1 MFLLF
6 DSLLFERDRCEQL
19 IKQLKGT
26 KELVNKL
33 LQYLVT
39 CLAEINHA
47 FAIAYAQEKEIME
60 KKHQEQIQKMEQNHQ
75 MQQNQTRT
83 AEPAIHLEYQNIE
96 QKLQYTKWPEWTRDE
111 QICNSIGTDEYSV
124 MSGKFIMPGYCCLKL
139 KPK

>member
-1 MFLLF
+1 LF

-19 IKQLKGT
+19 IKRLKGT

-33 LQYLVT
+33 LEYLVT

-47 FAIAYAQEKEIME
+47 FAIAYAQEKENME
-60 KKHQEQIQKMEQNHQ
+60 KKHQEQIQKIEENHQ

-83 AEPAIHLEYQNIE
+83 AEPAIHLEYQIIE

-111 QICNSIGTDEYSV
+111 QICNSIGTDEDSV
-124 MSGKFIMPGYCCLKL
+124 MSGKFVIPGYCCLKL

>member
-1 MFLLF
+1 
-6 DSLLFERDRCEQL
+6 
-19 IKQLKGT
+19 
-26 KELVNKL
+26 
-33 LQYLVT
+33 
-39 CLAEINHA
+39 
-47 FAIAYAQEKEIME
+47 ME

-111 QICNSIGTDEYSV
+111 QICNSIGTDEDSV
-124 MSGKFIMPGYCCLKL
+124 MSGKIIIPGYCCLKL